1 MGAIIG
7 LCSVELHLPEAQ
19 SLKGKRQI
27 LKSLT
32 VRLRNRLNV
41 AVAEIDEQ
49 NLWQKAILG
58 IVCVANE
65 SGVVNGILD
74 QALNV
79 IQGNPSLQLLHSKIE
94 LL

>member
-1 MGAIIG
+1 M
-7 LCSVELHLPEAQ
+7 
-19 SLKGKRQI
+19 
-27 LKSLT
+27 
-32 VRLRNRLNV
+32 

-49 NLWQKAILG
+49 DLWQKAILG